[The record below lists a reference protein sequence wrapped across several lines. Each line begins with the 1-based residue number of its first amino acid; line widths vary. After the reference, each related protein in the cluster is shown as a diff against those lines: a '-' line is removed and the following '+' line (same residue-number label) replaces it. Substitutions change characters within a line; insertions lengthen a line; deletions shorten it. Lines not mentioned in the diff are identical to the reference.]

1 MAATAIQTK
10 GLGKRYGSFWA
21 LENCNIAVPAGSVV
35 ALVGPNGAGK
45 STLLKLLV
53 GLSRSSAGSGEVLGK
68 APAQHE
74 DFLSNIGYLAQEI
87 PLYKSLNTNDHIM
100 MGKNLNKL
108 FDEAFIRKRL
118 EDLQIPLNRPVGKL
132 SGGQRA
138 QVALALA
145 LAKKPKLLL
154 LDEPVAALDPLAR
167 HDFLSSL
174 AQAVADGG
182 LTVVMSSHLLAD
194 LERVSDHVIVL
205 ASGKTQLCED
215 IETVLKQHKILVG
228 PRANSKK
235 LPESIVVIHETNA
248 ARQATLLVRAKGRPK
263 LPAGWQAHEPNIEEI
278 ILAYMGQAHS
288 TGSGEPKD
296 LNESPS
302 TGAQGKRGAK

>member
-1 MAATAIQTK
+1 MGEAVKTK
-10 GLGKRYGSFWA
+10 DLGKQYGSFWA
-21 LENCNIAVPAGSVV
+21 LENCNIAVPEGSVS

-53 GLSRSSAGSGEVLGK
+53 GLSKASSGEGEVLGK
-68 APAQHE
+68 APAQLE
-74 DFLSNIGYLAQEI
+74 DFLSDIGYLAQEI
-87 PLYKSLNTNDHIM
+87 PLYKSMNSADHIAL
-100 MGKNLNKL
+100 GKNLNKR
-108 FDEAFIRKRL
+108 FDEEFIKKRL
-118 EDLQIPLNRPVGKL
+118 NDLGIPLGRAIGKL

-167 HDFLSSL
+167 HDFLASL

-205 ASGKTQLCED
+205 ASGKTQLCDD
-215 IETVLKQHKILVG
+215 IETVLKEHKILVG
-228 PRANSKK
+228 PRQDKFD
-235 LPESIVVIHETNA
+235 EGGFVVIHQTHT
-248 ARQATLLVRAKGRPK
+248 ARQSTLLVRIKEKKK
-263 LPAGWQAHEPNIEEI
+263 LPSGWQHHEPNIEEI
-278 ILAYMGQAHS
+278 ILAYMGQAQDLS
-288 TGSGEPKD
+288 EGS
-296 LNESPS
+296 
-302 TGAQGKRGAK
+302 AK

>member
-1 MAATAIQTK
+1 MGAMAVQTK

-21 LENCNIAVPAGSVV
+21 LQNCNIAVPAGSVS

-45 STLLKLLV
+45 STLLKLLT
-53 GLSRSSAGSGEVLGK
+53 GLSRASSGNGEVLGK
-68 APAQHE
+68 TPAQHE
-74 DFLSNIGYLAQEI
+74 DFLSDIGYLAQEI
-87 PLYKSLNTNDHIM
+87 PLYKSMSAADHIE
-100 MGKNLNKL
+100 MGRHLNKRW
-108 FDEAFIRKRL
+108 DEKFIKTHL
-118 EDLQIPLNRPVGKL
+118 NELGIPLDRPVGKL

-174 AQAVADGG
+174 TRAVADGG

-205 ASGKTQLCED
+205 AAGQTQLCD
-215 IETVLKQHKILVG
+215 NIEAVLNEHMLLVG
-228 PRANSKK
+228 AREHGKNLGEGIHA
-235 LPESIVVIHETNA
+235 IHETHT
-248 ARQATLLVRAKGRPK
+248 ARQSTLLVRLDKGVK
-263 LPAGWQAHEPNIEEI
+263 VPAHWQQHEPNIEEI
-278 ILAYMGQAHS
+278 ILAYMGQAKE
-288 TGSGEPKD
+288 GGV
-296 LNESPS
+296 
-302 TGAQGKRGAK
+302 A

>member
-1 MAATAIQTK
+1 MGATAIQTK
-10 GLGKRYGSFWA
+10 QLGKRYGSFWA
-21 LENCNIAVPAGSVV
+21 LENCNIAVPEGSVS

-45 STLLKLLV
+45 STLLKLLT
-53 GLSRSSAGSGEVLGK
+53 GLSSASNGESEVLGK
-68 APAQHE
+68 APQQHE
-74 DFLSNIGYLAQEI
+74 DFLSDIGYLAQEI
-87 PLYKSLNTNDHIM
+87 PLYKNLNAADHIK
-100 MGKNLNKL
+100 MGTHLNKR
-108 FDEAFIRKRL
+108 FDEKLVLDRL
-118 EDLQIPLNRPVGKL
+118 KELSIPLDRTVGKL

-205 ASGKTQLCED
+205 AAGKTQLCDD
-215 IETVLKQHKILVG
+215 IETVLHEHKLLVG
-228 PRANSKK
+228 PREHAAN
-235 LPESIVVIHETNA
+235 LGEGVNVIHETHTA
-248 ARQATLLVRAKGRPK
+248 KQSTLLVRVNKGAK
-263 LPAGWQAHEPNIEEI
+263 LSAHWQEQEPNIEEI
-278 ILAYMGQAHS
+278 ILAYMGQAKE
-288 TGSGEPKD
+288 G
-296 LNESPS
+296 
-302 TGAQGKRGAK
+302 GAA

>member
-1 MAATAIQTK
+1 MQTAVSTK

-21 LENCNIAVPAGSVV
+21 LQNCDISVPEGSVS

-68 APAQHE
+68 TPEQSE
-74 DFLSNIGYLAQEI
+74 NFLSDIGYLAQEI
-87 PLYKSLNTNDHIM
+87 PLYKSMNAGDHIV
-100 MGKNLNKL
+100 MGKNLNKR
-108 FDEAFIRKRL
+108 FDEKFISKRL
-118 EDLQIPLNRPVGKL
+118 EDLQIPLDRPVGKL

-174 AQAVADGG
+174 TQAVADGG

-205 ASGKTQLCED
+205 ASGKTQLCDD
-215 IETVLKQHKILVG
+215 IETVLNEHKLLVG
-228 PRANSKK
+228 PRSDARN
-235 LPESIVVIHETNA
+235 LDDNVTVIHETNTA
-248 ARQATLLVRAKGRPK
+248 KQSTLLVRVNGKSK
-263 LPAGWQAHEPNIEEI
+263 LTGWQQHEPNIEEI
-278 ILAYMGQAHS
+278 ILAYMGQAQE
-288 TGSGEPKD
+288 G
-296 LNESPS
+296 
-302 TGAQGKRGAK
+302 GAR

>member
-1 MAATAIQTK
+1 MGATAIQTK

-21 LENCNIAVPAGSVV
+21 LENCSIRVPEGSVS

-53 GLSRSSAGSGEVLGK
+53 GLSSSSTGEGEVLGQ

-74 DFLSNIGYLAQEI
+74 DFLSDIGYLAQEI
-87 PLYKSLNTNDHIM
+87 PLYKSLNARDHIA
-100 MGKNLNKL
+100 MGKHLNKRW
-108 FDEAFIRKRL
+108 DEKFITNRFQEL
-118 EDLQIPLNRPVGKL
+118 DIPLGRTVGKL
-132 SGGQRA
+132 SGGQRS

-205 ASGKTQLCED
+205 ASGKTQLCDD
-215 IETVLKQHKILVG
+215 IETVLKNHKLLVG
-228 PRANSKK
+228 PRGNLK
-235 LPESIVVIHETNA
+235 EIEEGVTVIHETHTA
-248 ARQATLLVRAKGRPK
+248 KQSTMLVRVNGKKK
-263 LPAGWQAHEPNIEEI
+263 LPAGWQQHEPNVEEI
-278 ILAYMGQAHS
+278 ILAYMGQA
-288 TGSGEPKD
+288 KD
-296 LNESPS
+296 LNERS
-302 TGAQGKRGAK
+302 AK

>member
-1 MAATAIQTK
+1 MTTATRTAIQTN

-21 LENCNIAVPAGSVV
+21 LENCTITVPEGSVS

-53 GLSRSSAGSGEVLGK
+53 GLSSSSAGAGEVLGK
-68 APAQHE
+68 TPVQHA
-74 DFLSNIGYLAQEI
+74 DFLGDIGYLAQEI
-87 PLYKSLNTNDHIM
+87 PLYKNLNAADHIK
-100 MGKNLNKL
+100 MGRHLNKR
-108 FDEAFIRKRL
+108 FDEKFIRERL
-118 EDLQIPLNRPVGKL
+118 RELGIPLNRPVEKL

-138 QVALALA
+138 QVALA

-174 AQAVADGG
+174 SQAVADGG

-205 ASGKTQLCED
+205 AAGKTQLCDD
-215 IETVLKQHKILVG
+215 IETVLSEHMILVG
-228 PRANSKK
+228 PRGGRKEPGAG
-235 LPESIVVIHETNA
+235 VQVIHESNTA
-248 ARQATLLVRAKGRPK
+248 KQSTMLVCLDKGVKAPG
-263 LPAGWQAHEPNIEEI
+263 GWQHHEPNIEEI
-278 ILAYMGQAHS
+278 ILAYMGQAKE
-288 TGSGEPKD
+288 G
-296 LNESPS
+296 
-302 TGAQGKRGAK
+302 GAR

>member
-1 MAATAIQTK
+1 MGATIQTK

-21 LENCNIAVPAGSVV
+21 LENCNISVPAGSVS

-45 STLLKLLV
+45 STLLKILV
-53 GLSRSSAGSGEVLGK
+53 GLSKSSTGESTVLGK
-68 APAQHE
+68 VPLQHE
-74 DFLSNIGYLAQEI
+74 DFLSDIGYLAQEI
-87 PLYKSLNTNDHIM
+87 PLYKSLNASDHIK
-100 MGKNLNKL
+100 MGKHLNKR

-118 EDLQIPLNRPVGKL
+118 NELQIPLDRPVGKL
-132 SGGQRA
+132 SGGMRA
-138 QVALALA
+138 KVALALA

-205 ASGKTQLCED
+205 AAGKTQLCD
-215 IETVLKQHKILVG
+215 NIESVLKNHLLLVG
-228 PRANSKK
+228 PRHEQTQAD
-235 LPESIVVIHETNA
+235 EGYTIIHETHTA
-248 ARQATLLVRAKGRPK
+248 KQTTLLVRIGNKKK
-263 LPAGWQAHEPNIEEI
+263 LPAHWQRHEPNIEEI
-278 ILAYMGQAHS
+278 ILAYMGQAKE
-288 TGSGEPKD
+288 GGV
-296 LNESPS
+296 
-302 TGAQGKRGAK
+302 Q

>member
-1 MAATAIQTK
+1 MTTAIQTK

-21 LENCNIAVPAGSVV
+21 LENCNIAVPEGSVS

-53 GLSRSSAGSGEVLGK
+53 GLSTASTGTGEVLGK
-68 APAQHE
+68 VPRQHAG
-74 DFLSNIGYLAQEI
+74 FLSDIGYLAQEI
-87 PLYKSLNTNDHIM
+87 PLYKNFNARDHIK
-100 MGKNLNKL
+100 MGAHLNKR
-108 FDEAFIRKRL
+108 FDEKFITKRL
-118 EDLQIPLNRPVGKL
+118 QDLSIPLGRPVGKL

-174 AQAVADGG
+174 TQAVADGG

-205 ASGKTQLCED
+205 ASGKTQLCDD
-215 IETVLKQHKILVG
+215 IESVLKEHKLLVG
-228 PRANSKK
+228 PRADSKN
-235 LPESIVVIHETNA
+235 LPEGISVIHETQTA
-248 ARQATLLVRAKGRPK
+248 KQSTMLVRVDKGAK
-263 LPAGWQAHEPNIEEI
+263 LPAGWQHHEPNIEEI
-278 ILAYMGQAHS
+278 ILAYMGQA
-288 TGSGEPKD
+288 KD
-296 LNESPS
+296 LN
-302 TGAQGKRGAK
+302 TGG